1 MGWWS
6 LTRRGGRWGP
16 RGQCR
21 ARWRRGEGCG
31 AVGGGQPRD
40 PGPAR
45 AHAHLAIGWASAD
58 TNMRAVLGR
67 GNLWSPC
74 CSPASRAGAVPC
86 AGSAGRGEYPA
97 SLDSLVRLII
107 LTS

>member
-1 MGWWS
+1 VVLDPPG
-6 LTRRGGRWGP
+6 RGVAGGGP

-58 TNMRAVLGR
+58 TNMHAHLAIRVLQSCFSSRCGTVR
-67 GNLWSPC
+67 RVASPVLVA
-74 CSPASRAGAVPC
+74 SALAEPARFMAS
-86 AGSAGRGEYPA
+86 GEK
-97 SLDSLVRLII
+97 
-107 LTS
+107 